1 MPPRGRR
8 TPPARPLRKAKTEDW
23 RPHVDKAWVAARE
36 AAKLLPTFTSF
47 ARTITGNRKVRVI
60 LGDSFKTDGQT
71 IMITPPIALGEERTH
86 DKFICSKRGPDKR
99 MLCPACDAREML
111 LWPLYHEIGHIA
123 FNSND
128 PPEDYHRSIIKKVVE
143 EWHPYRVC
151 AHGLLM
157 NERIMHGRSALSLAA
172 AFDPYLAQLT
182 NAFEDA
188 RVNSSMFKARAG
200 LRVMFDAGT
209 QRAFESG
216 VEVPHTGEMVMWSDA
231 DINAQVVIGLFLIA
245 SGYEVE
251 EGYLREEA
259 RQILEDEEL
268 IRIAEGVQY
277 ATSSKHVFELALTA
291 WLRMQK
297 LGVCVQEK
305 CKPAE
310 SDDIPSLGNDGGEGG
325 DKANNDKSDDGKPDD
340 GDSGGAG
347 GAGSGGG
354 DGSGSAG
361 ANPSDSASGKPPA
374 DSARPTDQPDS
385 GGAAGGGKGDDESA
399 SGSGGA
405 SSEDGADGGLGNEDG
420 PGDAATEPSDV
431 RDGGGDGSSEDR
443 TESVGSP
450 GADGDPGSDSSA
462 NDDSSSPMD
471 EAGTKEEGPGSSG
484 DGDISDGSAS
494 SSGSEES
501 EESGNGPDSPEDAS
515 SARNE
520 AAGSDES
527 ETPSDEGAGADADA
541 GAEDLGDPD
550 HGDRSGEDGP
560 ADDDGPDAE
569 SDDGLEGDLPDEG
582 GSDWESSEG
591 DLTDAGPA
599 DLSAKSKLPIV
610 VAPGDPEVLGKFLN
624 LFNCHKIDSDPGDH
638 AVDHSTD
645 GEYVITDGAMSDAA
659 LEAMAKAVEIAI
671 AQSELFDKVSI
682 GVTAVHHVKF
692 PQPSIGWVE
701 GASWGWGERALTPKD
716 IEVAGSIVNSAT
728 MKARLVFEDNARA
741 RNERSLRVGRVDART
756 LGRRVPVDDDRL
768 FKKKTR
774 PGKKNYAVL
783 IGVDCSGSTSS
794 NNRLTRM
801 KKAVWAQAEMLNRL
815 GIKFAIYGHS
825 GTTDDSTKPRGLA
838 RERSPYGGYYDDE
851 AGYTYALQILEVKGF
866 DSPWDNKAKTAL
878 ASLRPLAANLDG
890 HTMEYYRHQIEGR
903 RESDKVLMYYTDGS
917 MPLENY
923 DEELDILQ
931 NQIAILKRKRITTM
945 AVGIDT
951 DAPMQ
956 HGLDTCIVRSDED
969 IPSVVDYLKKRL
981 IG

>member
-8 TPPARPLRKAKTEDW
+8 KPSVPVRPTRRPEDW

-47 ARTITGNRKVRVI
+47 ARSITGNRSVRVI
-60 LGDSFKTDGQT
+60 LGDSFKTDGHT

-123 FNSND
+123 FNSNE
-128 PPEDYHRSIIKKVVE
+128 PPEDYHRSLIKKVVE

-157 NERIMHGRSALSLAA
+157 NEKINHGRSSLALAA

-209 QRAFESG
+209 LRAFESG

-251 EGYLREEA
+251 ENYLREEA
-259 RQILEDEEL
+259 RKILEDEEL
-268 IRIAEGVQY
+268 IKIAEGVQY
-277 ATSSKHVFELALTA
+277 ARSPKHVFELALTA

-310 SDDIPSLGNDGGEGG
+310 SDDVPSLGNDGGEGG
-325 DKANNDKSDDGKPDD
+325 DKPNNDRSDDSKPDD
-340 GDSGGAG
+340 GDSGGSG
-347 GAGSGGG
+347 EPGSGGG
-354 DGSGSAG
+354 DGSGGAG
-361 ANPSDSASGKPPA
+361 ASPSSPASGEPSP
-374 DSARPTDQPDS
+374 DSARPIDQPDA
-385 GGAAGGGKGDDESA
+385 GGGTGGGKGDDESA
-399 SGSGGA
+399 SSDGGTPPEA
-405 SSEDGADGGLGNEDG
+405 GADGGLGDEDK
-420 PGDAATEPSDV
+420 PSDAATEPSDV
-431 RDGGGDGSSEDR
+431 RDGGGDGSPEDSH
-443 TESVGSP
+443 EPVGSS
-450 GADGDPGSDSSA
+450 GADSDPRGDGDQESDSST
-462 NDDSSSPMD
+462 SGD
-471 EAGTKEEGPGSSG
+471 EAGTEEEGPGSAG
-484 DGDISDGSAS
+484 DGDIADGSAPS
-494 SSGSEES
+494 EGAEES
-501 EESGNGPDSPEDAS
+501 EESGDGSDSPEDAPS
-515 SARNE
+515 SRDE
-520 AAGSDES
+520 ASGSDES
-527 ETPSDEGAGADADA
+527 DTSSDEGAGPTPDA
-541 GAEDLGDPD
+541 GTEDLDSSDP
-550 HGDRSGEDGP
+550 GDRPD
-560 ADDDGPDAE
+560 ADGPDAE
-569 SDDGLEGDLPDEG
+569 SESGVEGDLPDEG
-582 GSDWESSEG
+582 GSDWESAETELIEATPS
-591 DLTDAGPA
+591 
-599 DLSAKSKLPIV
+599 DLSSGSKLPV
-610 VAPGDPEVLGKFLN
+610 VVEPGDPEVLGKFLN
-624 LFNCHKIDSDPGDH
+624 LFNCHKVDSDPGDH
-638 AVDHSTD
+638 AVDHSGD
-645 GEYVITDGAMSDAA
+645 SEYVITDDAPGSGGMMSDEA
-659 LEAMAKAVEIAI
+659 LAAMAKAVEIAI
-671 AQSELFDKVSI
+671 AQAELFDKVSI
-682 GVTAVHHVKF
+682 GVTSVHHVKF
-692 PQPSIGWVE
+692 PNREIGWME
-701 GASWGWGERALTPKD
+701 GASWGWGERALTAKD
-716 IEVAGSIVNSAT
+716 IEVSGSIVNSAT

-741 RNERSLRVGRVDART
+741 RNERSLKVGRVDART

-825 GTTDDSTKPRGLA
+825 GTTDDSMKPRGLV
-838 RERSPYGGYYDDE
+838 REKTPYGGYYDDDD
-851 AGYTYALQILEVKGF
+851 GYSYALQILEVKGF
-866 DSPWDNKAKTAL
+866 DSPWDNKAKQAL
-878 ASLRPLAANLDG
+878 AALRPLAANLDG

-903 RESDKVLMYYTDGS
+903 RETDKVLMYYTDGS

-923 DEELDILQ
+923 DEELELLQ
-931 NQIAILKRKRITTM
+931 TNIGILKRKRITTM

-956 HGLDTCIVRSDED
+956 HGLDTCIVRSDND
-969 IPSVVDYLKKRL
+969 IPGVVDFLKKRL